1 MNPPEMTLADAES
14 ILAQILEHP
23 NLTLSYSNHVIAREA
38 LRKLAEAARKSQ
50 SSVVSGPE
58 PLPTCA
64 AMNHG
69 LRTTDH

>member
-50 SSVVSGPE
+50 LSVVSGP
-58 PLPTCA
+58 
-64 AMNHG
+64 
-69 LRTTDH
+69 